1 MDKALQFLFPIQLAI
16 FGTFLFYVAK
26 FIYLTIKTKLS

>member
-1 MDKALQFLFPIQLAI
+1 MEIITTLLFPIQLII
-16 FGTFLFYVAK
+16 FGIFLINVAK

>member
-1 MDKALQFLFPIQLAI
+1 MEIITALLFPIQLTI
-16 FGTFLFYVAK
+16 FGAFLFFVAK

>member
-1 MDKALQFLFPIQLAI
+1 MEIITTLLFPIQLAI
-16 FGTFLFYVAK
+16 FGAFLFFVGK